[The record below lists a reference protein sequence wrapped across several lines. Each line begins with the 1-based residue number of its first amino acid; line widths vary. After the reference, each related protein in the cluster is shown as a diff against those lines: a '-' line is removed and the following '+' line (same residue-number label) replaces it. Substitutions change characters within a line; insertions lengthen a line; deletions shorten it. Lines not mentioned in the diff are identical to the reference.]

1 MIVENISN
9 IISWLENIFL
19 QDADGD
25 VDRAQ
30 QGIVFLDEIDKIS
43 AVPGVHQLR
52 DVSGEGVQQ
61 V

>member
-1 MIVENISN
+1 ME
-9 IISWLENIFL
+9 
-19 QDADGD
+19 
-25 VDRAQ
+25 RAQ

-61 V
+61 VIHP